1 MHMTVSN
8 EQVFDKRVIAKENGI
23 ADQGEDMFM

>member
-1 MHMTVSN
+1 MITGN
-8 EQVFDKRVIAKENGI
+8 EQVFDKRVIAKENGM